1 MFKMTNLCK
10 FVSHQFM
17 KMLKKNREIYLFV
30 CSVILSK
37 NPINSHQFLNHWE
50 SQYKDIADPYSE
62 EVVERISVIKN
73 SIDTDSTNSDF
84 NLLELGAGYGRI
96 TKTLVKKF
104 NVTSLEPDNLLFDEL
119 KKINRN
125 SVKSTFQE
133 IHKSFDKTK
142 YFDIAFSV
150 RSLEYLN
157 LLELII
163 FLRRL
168 SKMTKVLICWEN
180 SISIRRVAIASFFA
194 NNIKS

>member
-1 MFKMTNLCK
+1 M
-10 FVSHQFM
+10 
-17 KMLKKNREIYLFV
+17 